1 MLILIKDMK
10 QLKFSALMDIY
21 TESNYRKAAAE
32 HPDLSVNEAL
42 FLVESD
48 FYHYLKYDFFPVS
61 ESYYAIWEE
70 KGKWV
75 SSLRM
80 EPYMDGMLLAGLE
93 THPGQRAKGFAG
105 LLIKHTLEQLPPDIK
120 VYSHVDKDNLASLK
134 AHSRCGF
141 VNFLPYAAYIDGH
154 VDDRS
159 VTMLY
164 AGGQGKR
171 C

>member
-21 TESNYRKAAAE
+21 MESNYRKAAAE

-42 FLVESD
+42 FLIEND
-48 FYHYLKYDFFPVS
+48 FYHYLKYVFFPAS
-61 ESYYAIWEE
+61 EAYYAIWEE
-70 KGKWV
+70 QGQWV
-75 SSLRM
+75 SALRM
-80 EPYMDGMLLAGLE
+80 EPYTDGMLLTGLE
-93 THPGQRAKGFAG
+93 THPDHRTKGFAG
-105 LLIKHTLEQLPPDIK
+105 MLIQHTLEQLPPGTK
-120 VYSHVDKDNLASLK
+120 VYSHIDKANLASLK
-134 AHSRCGF
+134 THSRFGF
-141 VNFLPYAAYIDGH
+141 VKLLTFAAYIDGR

-164 AGGQGKR
+164 TRGQGKR